1 MTVAEQ
7 MKETKKMMISFEMI
21 IDDIEEM
28 IKMKEEKA
36 ELTEADEK
44 LLQFAK
50 HLQRHYQ

>member
-7 MKETKKMMISFEMI
+7 MKETKKMMDSLTFM
-21 IDDIEEM
+21 IDDIEQAVKM
-28 IKMKEEKA
+28 IEEKA

-50 HLQRHYQ
+50 HLQKHYQ